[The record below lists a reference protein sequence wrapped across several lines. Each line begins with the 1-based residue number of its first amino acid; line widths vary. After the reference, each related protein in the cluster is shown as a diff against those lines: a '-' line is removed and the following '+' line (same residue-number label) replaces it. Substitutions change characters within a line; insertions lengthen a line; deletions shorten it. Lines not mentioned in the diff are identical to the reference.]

1 MGRCNR
7 ELGGKMS
14 LWNVAVPVLS
24 AVNGL
29 LNERK
34 VDVAQKTG
42 LSVDTVGKVSGVV
55 EDILTKDERMIEVV
69 MAEIDKAREHDAG
82 MAGLNAL
89 PLIAVL
95 RGLVRPVITLTAFF
109 WYVYARCTGVPM
121 MAEDYA
127 IVGGIMAF
135 WFGLRPF
142 EKTGGE
148 GDGVA
153 AKTPLRGK

>member
-1 MGRCNR
+1 
-7 ELGGKMS
+7 MS

-24 AVNGL
+24 IVSGL

-34 VDVAQKTG
+34 ADVAEKTG
-42 LSVDTVGKVSGVV
+42 LSVETVGKVSGVV
-55 EDILTKDERMIEVV
+55 GDILTKDEKVMEAV
-69 MAEIDKAREHDAG
+69 MAEIDKARGHDTG
-82 MAGLNAL
+82 MAVVNSY
-89 PLIAVL
+89 PLIGVL

-135 WFGLRPF
+135 WFGVRPF
-142 EKTGGE
+142 EKGSDRE
-148 GDGVA
+148 GNVA
-153 AKTPLRGK
+153 SKTPLRGN